1 MPAIVTGI
9 VLSAGRVFGEAAA
22 LIFTAGSAPARLNFG
37 SLNFLSP
44 TNPFNIFRPACSLA
58 VYIWRLTSEPTAGST
73 EIVWGTATI
82 LLACVLLFNL
92 LARLLGKLLSRR
104 LTAE

>member
-1 MPAIVTGI
+1 MAGILETLAEWLVSVSQWFDDWDITILVPALIILTVIAGVTG
-9 VLSAGRVFGEAAA
+9 RAA
-22 LIFTAGSAPARLNFG
+22 TGPRLWMQ
-37 SLNFLSP
+37 L
-44 TNPFNIFRPACSLA
+44 
-58 VYIWRLTSEPTAGST
+58 
-73 EIVWGTATI
+73 VWGTATI